1 MKLRPLVTLLILGG
15 ILGPTAHAY
24 DLNNFLRLEGFGTIG
39 AFQGDDQDAMVR
51 ADSREK
57 TGSQNDLRFD
67 ADTVLA
73 GQLTVNPTGPVK
85 GVVQLVS
92 KQDYRGSTRPKF
104 EWAYVGWDVSSALN
118 VKVGRVVAPVFMT
131 SETRNIGFAQIMA
144 RPMNTVYQINPITN
158 VDGGNFKWNTRLGE
172 SEFGLEGMA
181 GRSSVNNS
189 LGTFDSKQSLGLGA
203 HYSTGPW
210 TVRAGLSSFKIDV
223 NSPTIAAQLATIKA
237 SPACSNCSGVID
249 DRFGMSGIKVRIQTL
264 GVLYDDDDYIAQA
277 EFATR
282 PTSSTLIPETQ
293 GWYVM
298 AGKRINAWT
307 PYVMAGEFKVT
318 ESNLGLQPAAP
329 PAATTIQFYNDSLFG
344 LGNSHRKQIGAG
356 LRWDFAPKLALKFQ
370 WDQYKVSN
378 PNVSKNVIIDYPIS
392 ATSPTPFDG
401 KVNSLTLNLDF
412 IF

>member
-1 MKLRPLVTLLILGG
+1 MKLRPLLTLLILSGM
-15 ILGPTAHAY
+15 LSQTAHAF
-24 DLNNFLRLEGFGTIG
+24 DINDKLRLEGFGTLG
-39 AFQGDDQDAMVR
+39 AFQADSRDAMVR

-57 TGSQNDLRFD
+57 TGSQHDLRFD
-67 ADTVLA
+67 ADSVLA
-73 GQLTVNPTGPVK
+73 AQITVNPTGPLKAVA
-85 GVVQLVS
+85 QFVS
-92 KQDYRGSTRPKF
+92 KQDYKGSFRPKT
-104 EWAYVGWDVSSALN
+104 EWAYVGWDATSTLN

-158 VDGGNFKWNTRLGE
+158 VDGGNFKWNTRLGDNE
-172 SEFGLEGMA
+172 LGLEGMA
-181 GRSSVNNS
+181 GRASVANS
-189 LGTFDSKQSLGLGA
+189 LGTFDSKRSFGLGA
-203 HYSTGPW
+203 HYTVGPW
-210 TVRAGLSSFKIDV
+210 TLRAGLSSFKIDV
-223 NSPTIAAQLATIKA
+223 DSPTIAAQLATIKA

-249 DRFGMSGIKVRIQTL
+249 DRFGMNGIKVEIQTL

-282 PTSSTLIPETQ
+282 PTTSTLIPETQ

-318 ESNLGLQPAAP
+318 ESNLGLQAAAP
-329 PAATTIQFYNDSLFG
+329 VAAAAIQFYNDSLFG

-356 LRWDFAPKLALKFQ
+356 VRWDFAPKLALKFQ
-370 WDQYKVSN
+370 WDQYKVSS
-378 PNVSKNVIIDYPIS
+378 PNVSKNVIVDYPIS
-392 ATSPTPFDG
+392 ATSPTPFGG